1 VTLGDVNGDGKL
13 DIITA
18 NRRSDNASVLLN
30 TTVSGS
36 TTPTFAAQ
44 VPYTTGDNPYSVTLG
59 DVNGDGILDTITAN
73 RDSDTASVLLGNGN
87 GTFGINTDF
96 ATGDQPKSVTL
107 GDVNGDGI
115 LDIITGNVGSNTAS
129 VLLGNGNGTFQAS
142 LTALATGI
150 DPRSVTLGD
159 VNGDGRLDII
169 TANRDSYTASVLL
182 GNGNGTFQT
191 QVDFATGTKPISV
204 TLGDVNGDGRLDI
217 ITANYGSNNASVL
230 LNSIAFNGQTA
241 TVAPSV
247 TVNTSKVPVTATTL
261 TIAGTGFDTTA
272 ANNIVTFSSGTGI
285 VTSATATQLTV
296 TFNTAPSLGS
306 LTAVVTTNAISSG
319 SAVQVANIVA
329 NTTTV
334 LTSSVNPSVFGQ
346 SVTFTATV
354 APVAPGAGTAT
365 GSVEF
370 FNGGTSLG
378 FVTLSSGSATSAAIT
393 NFGVGTH
400 SITAVYS
407 GDSSFATSTSSVV
420 SQVVDLGIANTPTF
434 GPPTATADG
443 FTVQISNY
451 DASFTYGGTATA
463 GGTVAISNTGLV
475 TVSGVA
481 ANTSS
486 IATITTTQAGYV
498 AGAAQV
504 TATSLSA
511 ANTPAFDTPTATAD
525 GYTVQISNYDAN
537 FTYGGTATAG
547 GTVAISNTGLVTVSG
562 VAANT
567 SSTATITTT
576 RAGYVNGSAQV
587 TAISVNPADRPTISS
602 AATLKGGK
610 VGRPYV
616 MTYATL
622 RAALK
627 VARGVSIVI
636 QSVQSGAVQK
646 WSGTAWVTVS
656 TAANAPLTQRSVSA
670 GDKIRWLPPAGVSG
684 NRPAF
689 RANAWNGS
697 LYSAVTAQV
706 TIKLTRMAWF
716 RT

>member
-1 VTLGDVNGDGKL
+1 MAKVGYIFAQTG
-13 DIITA
+13 T
-18 NRRSDNASVLLN
+18 SVLA
-30 TTVSGS
+30 
-36 TTPTFAAQ
+36 P
-44 VPYTTGDNPYSVTLG
+44 
-59 DVNGDGILDTITAN
+59 
-73 RDSDTASVLLGNGN
+73 
-87 GTFGINTDF
+87 GINSPEMMHTNF
-96 ATGDQPKSVTL
+96 
-107 GDVNGDGI
+107 
-115 LDIITGNVGSNTAS
+115 
-129 VLLGNGNGTFQAS
+129 LL
-142 LTALATGI
+142 
-150 DPRSVTLGD
+150 
-159 VNGDGRLDII
+159 
-169 TANRDSYTASVLL
+169 
-182 GNGNGTFQT
+182 
-191 QVDFATGTKPISV
+191 
-204 TLGDVNGDGRLDI
+204 
-217 ITANYGSNNASVL
+217 
-230 LNSIAFNGQTA
+230 
-241 TVAPSV
+241 
-247 TVNTSKVPVTATTL
+247 
-261 TIAGTGFDTTA
+261 
-272 ANNIVTFSSGTGI
+272 
-285 VTSATATQLTV
+285 
-296 TFNTAPSLGS
+296 
-306 LTAVVTTNAISSG
+306 
-319 SAVQVANIVA
+319 
-329 NTTTV
+329 
-334 LTSSVNPSVFGQ
+334 
-346 SVTFTATV
+346 
-354 APVAPGAGTAT
+354 
-365 GSVEF
+365 
-370 FNGGTSLG
+370 
-378 FVTLSSGSATSAAIT
+378 LSSGNTVQIDLQ
-393 NFGVGTH
+393 G
-400 SITAVYS
+400 ITAATGYDQIVVCKS
-407 GDSSFATSTSSVV
+407 GSVDLANATLALTSTITPASGTVFTIIDNQDNAIPITGTFSGLAEGAVITLNGSTYQISYV
-420 SQVVDLGIANTPTF
+420 GGTGNNDVTLTAANTPTF
-434 GPPTATADG
+434 GTPTATADG

-451 DASFTYGGTATA
+451 NGNFTYGGAATA
-463 GGTVAISNTGLV
+463 GGTVTISNTGVV
-475 TVSGVA
+475 TVRGVA

-486 IATITTTQAGYV
+486 TATITTTRNGY
-498 AGAAQV
+498 ANGSSQV
-504 TATSLSA
+504 TETSLKA
-511 ANTPAFDTPTATAD
+511 ANTPAFGTPTATAD

-567 SSTATITTT
+567 SSTATITTI